1 MSKIVMANIKMPI
14 LVNNGKLKPMSEYI
28 KIEIEK
34 CDELPQ
40 KSEENDISLMGQI
53 NKILSRQ
60 NDNETMNINDTATY
74 NDTDID
80 TSNQQ
85 TTNPIFVLLDEIQSR
100 RPIKSRQNMS
110 FKNKSNRSI
119 LRYTMK
125 NRSSSSNTSDADH
138 SLQQEVE
145 E

>member
-14 LVNNGKLKPMSEYI
+14 CVNNGKLQPMSEYI
-28 KIEIEK
+28 KITVEK
-34 CDELPQ
+34 CDELPE
-40 KSEENDISLMGQI
+40 KNKDNDGSLMSQI
-53 NKILSRQ
+53 DKILS
-60 NDNETMNINDTATY
+60 
-74 NDTDID
+74 
-80 TSNQQ
+80 QQ
-85 TTNPIFVLLDEIQSR
+85 TTTEPPSHDPEPTPKSLIVSLDEIQNN

-125 NRSSSSNTSDADH
+125 NRSSNSDTSDVDH
-138 SLQQEVE
+138 YLQQEVE

>member
-14 LVNNGKLKPMSEYI
+14 SVNNGKLQPMSEYI
-28 KIEIEK
+28 KITVEK
-34 CDELPQ
+34 CDELPE
-40 KSEENDISLMGQI
+40 KNKDNDGSLMSQI
-53 NKILSRQ
+53 DKILSQQ
-60 NDNETMNINDTATY
+60 NEEPEPPSR
-74 NDTDID
+74 DIEPK
-80 TSNQQ
+80 TKSL
-85 TTNPIFVLLDEIQSR
+85 IVSLDEIQNN

-125 NRSSSSNTSDADH
+125 NRSSSSDTSDADH

>member
-14 LVNNGKLKPMSEYI
+14 SVNNGKLQPMSEYI
-28 KIEIEK
+28 KITVEK
-34 CDELPQ
+34 CDELPE
-40 KSEENDISLMGQI
+40 KNKDNDGSLMSQI
-53 NKILSRQ
+53 DKILSQQ
-60 NDNETMNINDTATY
+60 NEEPEPPSR
-74 NDTDID
+74 DIE
-80 TSNQQ
+80 
-85 TTNPIFVLLDEIQSR
+85 PITKSLIVSLDEIQNN

-125 NRSSSSNTSDADH
+125 NRSSSSDTSDADH

>member
-14 LVNNGKLKPMSEYI
+14 SVNNGKLQPMSEYI
-28 KIEIEK
+28 KITVEK
-34 CDELPQ
+34 CDELPEKNQ
-40 KSEENDISLMGQI
+40 DNDGSLMSQI
-53 NKILSRQ
+53 DKILSQQ
-60 NDNETMNINDTATY
+60 NQELE
-74 NDTDID
+74 
-80 TSNQQ
+80 QPRPEP
-85 TTNPIFVLLDEIQSR
+85 TTKSLNVSLDEIQNN

-125 NRSSSSNTSDADH
+125 NRSSSSDTSDVDH
-138 SLQQEVE
+138 SLQQEAE